1 MAAASRRASPTPRRV
16 LAIKRA
22 DGEPLTRADIQFDL
36 LQDIFNDTHEV
47 FTDPYVSSSGDAAG
61 KKICFRDLYT
71 KAILHSPKATKA
83 LKDKM
88 AESPVFALDF
98 AMLSLLVNVGRV
110 NTTMSFFP
118 EMKTAIRTYHP
129 IPSLQ
134 HTNGNMQD
142 APRIKHI
149 LKTSLLESEST
160 NPPATPAEI
169 VSRCKVGQLPPTSVT
184 NLVFV
189 MAHHTGAIGQS
200 HFNGVLDFLDIF
212 LRGDVSSRSRAQAFL
227 FLCFNYLEAPSS
239 EDDYD
244 EEPTPNPFADL
255 VKQTSPSFLFLTADE
270 VNLENQ
276 DSPEDIA
283 NGEKLLAQRSKV
295 VQHHSAKESKPSATK
310 PSGNDNSV
318 AGDDDEPMTPVA
330 DEPKPKGR
338 RSVQSSVI
346 RGKKSLVL
354 SKEKKSKLKGDSDTA
369 SNAVEASNED
379 DFIDALIK
387 LPTKRKPTLADHHD
401 VEISSRTTSHYTQRS
416 SSGPEPS
423 YLAAHRHRYS
433 PYGLPSTTTPIKD
446 IPKSRYKRLAQPR
459 TMLQQAWHVVMST
472 DPLVDS
478 DDEDEYARE
487 DYIQR
492 LKVINRFS
500 PSRWYQ
506 EPSPHS
512 LTMDTDSL

>member
-36 LQDIFNDTHEV
+36 LQDIFSDTQEV
-47 FTDPYVSSSGDAAG
+47 FTDPYASPSDGTR
-61 KKICFRDLYT
+61 KISFRDLYI

-88 AESPVFALDF
+88 AESSVFALDF

-118 EMKTAIRTYHP
+118 EMKTTIRTYHP

-149 LKTSLLESEST
+149 LKTSLLESELS

-212 LRGDVSSRSRAQAFL
+212 LRGDVSSHSRAQAFL

-244 EEPTPNPFADL
+244 EEPTPNPFADPM
-255 VKQTSPSFLFLTADE
+255 KKTSPSFLFLTADE
-270 VNLENQ
+270 VDKENQ
-276 DSPEDIA
+276 DSPEDVA
-283 NGEKLLAQRSKV
+283 NGEKLLAQRSKIV
-295 VQHHSAKESKPSATK
+295 HSQSLKEGKATGGK
-310 PSGNDNSV
+310 TSGNDNSV
-318 AGDDDEPMTPVA
+318 VGDDDEPMTPTT
-330 DEPKPKGR
+330 DEPKAKGR
-338 RSVQSSVI
+338 KSTQSSAI
-346 RGKKSLVL
+346 KGRKSLPAT
-354 SKEKKSKLKGDSDTA
+354 KDKKSKLKGEVETA
-369 SNAVEASNED
+369 SNAVDAGKD
-379 DFIDALIK
+379 DFIDELIK
-387 LPTKRKPTLADHHD
+387 LPTRKRPMLGDHD

-423 YLAAHRHRYS
+423 YLSNTHRHRYS
-433 PYGLPSTTTPIKD
+433 PYGHPSTTTPIREF
-446 IPKSRYKRLAQPR
+446 PKSRLKRLAQPR

-478 DDEDEYARE
+478 DEEDEYARE

-492 LKVINRFS
+492 LKIINQFS

-506 EPSPHS
+506 EPSSHS
-512 LTMDTDSL
+512 LSMDTDSL

>member
-1 MAAASRRASPTPRRV
+1 M
-16 LAIKRA
+16 
-22 DGEPLTRADIQFDL
+22 
-36 LQDIFNDTHEV
+36 
-47 FTDPYVSSSGDAAG
+47 
-61 KKICFRDLYT
+61 
-71 KAILHSPKATKA
+71 
-83 LKDKM
+83 
-88 AESPVFALDF
+88 
-98 AMLSLLVNVGRV
+98 
-110 NTTMSFFP
+110 
-118 EMKTAIRTYHP
+118 
-129 IPSLQ
+129 
-134 HTNGNMQD
+134 
-142 APRIKHI
+142 
-149 LKTSLLESEST
+149 
-160 NPPATPAEI
+160 
-169 VSRCKVGQLPPTSVT
+169 
-184 NLVFV
+184 
-189 MAHHTGAIGQS
+189 
-200 HFNGVLDFLDIF
+200 LDFLDIF

-354 SKEKKSKLKGDSDTA
+354 SKEKKSKLKGDSDAA

-387 LPTKRKPTLADHHD
+387 RELFLYSQPQNLKLNSFRDTFHSSNQEETDPGR
-401 VEISSRTTSHYTQRS
+401 SSRRRNLVPYDIAL
-416 SSGPEPS
+416 
-423 YLAAHRHRYS
+423 YAA
-433 PYGLPSTTTPIKD
+433 
-446 IPKSRYKRLAQPR
+446 Q
-459 TMLQQAWHVVMST
+459 
-472 DPLVDS
+472 
-478 DDEDEYARE
+478 
-487 DYIQR
+487 
-492 LKVINRFS
+492 
-500 PSRWYQ
+500 
-506 EPSPHS
+506 
-512 LTMDTDSL
+512 